1 MSASKDGKAETPGA
15 GAKPATKTVVGVPAL
30 ESVPPDRP
38 SDMEMTRQLP
48 PKAVD
53 EGDEKEPR
61 EPSTALDVKAISTA
75 EAERMLAWTG
85 FTQDE
90 ISTAHAGA
98 APKPAPSPR
107 PPGVAGALPRPAPR
121 PTTAM
126 KTLPPAADMFVGL
139 GRAVGAAHAEPEK
152 PTRPGV
158 PAQAGVSVR
167 GRATL
172 LLDSSAPPVGEQSET
187 DSTLERAPIVVP
199 GAGSTPPKAVTQA
212 PPWGEG
218 AAHLG
223 PPIPKGAPP
232 PRAREPSIEEI
243 SSSMLLPD
251 ASGEAPAAG
260 VEELSGSVLI
270 EDAPDGRPVVTR
282 PPAPSARP
290 PRVTPS
296 VKPPVPKSSSSS
308 RPPEAA
314 HRMLL
319 GIPELPKSTPAPNLD
334 FLVTAPSAPPPRVA
348 PSSAPPPVVPPP
360 VVPPPDAFFDAVP
373 APLPAFPPPPD
384 AAPFD
389 AAPPAAA
396 KPELSPPQ
404 PSPTTAPMTGD
415 IELTRLPRGGLE
427 PLFDLSRKARAVLEK
442 ALVQLRAGMAA
453 NGGLGADGRPK
464 WFLPVVAAAG
474 LLVGIGLFAI
484 LGALIR
490 GGGDSA
496 RASTGTPSSAR
507 AAGGA
512 SGQAPVAAP
521 MPLAP
526 VPPAGT
532 TPSPAGPLS
541 PCTVSGGPHVIGPS
555 ATVTAGVELARLGDD
570 LALAFAPSD
579 HEAIGVRLDA
589 TSLSAIS
596 TVKAHSREVVRR
608 VTPLTNAKGGLVL
621 AVDTDRKNDRL
632 QGRRTVPAEPPV
644 QLGAAGG
651 HLSWAR
657 VGGPPTGDLWALD
670 EGPNIESLRGSVEN
684 MGERTVAVAFR
695 RGGAVWM
702 GVATGAKALAPKG
715 DLSHIEGLG
724 TAIGSP
730 AIALSAGGVMVAWSD
745 RASTDEPWRLRWTR
759 FDAGSAATSAQTFSP
774 PAGGRGE
781 QAMSPSL
788 AALPGGRFLFVW
800 TEGPASGHDVRALT
814 FGPDGKPL
822 GAPLVISN
830 AGVNAGQGQ
839 AAVTA
844 NGLGVVAF
852 LESGGN
858 GFQVVATPI
867 ACGE

>member
-1 MSASKDGKAETPGA
+1 VSADNDGKAETPAA
-15 GAKPATKTVVGVPAL
+15 GSKPATKTVVGVPAL
-30 ESVPPDRP
+30 PEVPPDRP

-48 PKAVD
+48 PKSPVPEEV
-53 EGDEKEPR
+53 EGERR
-61 EPSTALDVKAISTA
+61 ELPSTALDVKAISSA

-98 APKPAPSPR
+98 PPKAGPTPR
-107 PPGVAGALPRPAPR
+107 TPGVAGALPKPAPR
-121 PTTAM
+121 PAATTAM

-139 GRAVGAAHAEPEK
+139 GRTGGTRQPEPEK

-158 PAQAGVSVR
+158 AAQAGVSIK

-172 LLDSSAPPVGEQSET
+172 LLDSSAPPVGETSES
-187 DSTLERAPIVVP
+187 DATLERAPIVVP
-199 GAGSTPPKAVTQA
+199 GAGTTPPKAVTQA

-218 AAHLG
+218 AAHVG
-223 PPIPKGAPP
+223 APIPKGATPM
-232 PRAREPSIEEI
+232 REREPSIEEI

-270 EDAPDGRPVVTR
+270 EDAPDGRGAPVVTKVVS
-282 PPAPSARP
+282 PSAHP
-290 PRVTPS
+290 SPRAKPS
-296 VKPPVPKSSSSS
+296 VKPPVPKSTSS
-308 RPPEAA
+308 RPPEVA

-319 GIPELPKSTPAPNLD
+319 GMPELPKSTPAPNLD
-334 FLVTAPSAPPPRVA
+334 FLATAPSAPVFPATMPAVIVA
-348 PSSAPPPVVPPP
+348 PDPAPPPPPP
-360 VVPPPDAFFDAVP
+360 I
-373 APLPAFPPPPD
+373 
-384 AAPFD
+384 
-389 AAPPAAA
+389 
-396 KPELSPPQ
+396 
-404 PSPTTAPMTGD
+404 APMTGD

-427 PLFDLSRKARAVLEK
+427 PVFDVGRKAQAALRK
-442 ALVQLRAGMAA
+442 AFEQLRASLAA

-464 WFLPVVAAAG
+464 WFLPVVAVAG
-474 LLVGIGLFAI
+474 LIVGVGLFAFI
-484 LGALIR
+484 GALIR

-496 RASTGTPSSAR
+496 RASTGTKPSAR
-507 AAGGA
+507 PSATA
-512 SGQAPVAAP
+512 SLPPASAAP
-521 MPLAP
+521 KPATTP
-526 VPPAGT
+526 TGAGPTTPPAAL
-532 TPSPAGPLS
+532 AG
-541 PCTVSGGPHVIGPS
+541 CTVSGGPHVIGPS

-589 TSLSAIS
+589 ASLSAIAS
-596 TVKAHSREVVRR
+596 VKAHSRDVVRR
-608 VTPLTNAKGGLVL
+608 VTPLTNAKGGLSL
-621 AVDTDRKNDRL
+621 AVDTDRRNDRL

-644 QLGAAGG
+644 QLGATDG
-651 HLSWAR
+651 HVGWSR
-657 VGGPPTGDLWALD
+657 VGGAPAGELWPLD
-670 EGPNIESLRGSVEN
+670 EGSSVESLRGSAEN
-684 MGERTVAVAFR
+684 NGERALAIAFR

-702 GVATGAKALAPKG
+702 GVATGTKMLAPKG
-715 DLSHIEGLG
+715 DLSHVEGLG
-724 TAIGSP
+724 TAVGSP

-745 RASTDEPWRLRWTR
+745 RASSDEPWRLRWTR
-759 FDAGSAATSAQTFSP
+759 FDAGGTPSAPETFTP
-774 PAGGRGE
+774 PAGGKGE

-814 FGPDGKPL
+814 FGPDGKPI

-844 NGLGVVAF
+844 SGQGVVAF

>member
-1 MSASKDGKAETPGA
+1 MSADNDGKAETPAA
-15 GAKPATKTVVGVPAL
+15 GAKPAAKTVVGVPAL

-48 PKAVD
+48 PKSAAEEAEQAVS
-53 EGDEKEPR
+53 EHR
-61 EPSTALDVKAISTA
+61 ELPSTALDVKAISSA

-98 APKPAPSPR
+98 PPRAAPSPR
-107 PPGVAGALPRPAPR
+107 PPGVAGALPKPAPR

-126 KTLPPAADMFVGL
+126 KTLPPSADMFVGL
-139 GRAVGAAHAEPEK
+139 GRNTGTRQAEPEQ

-158 PAQAGVSVR
+158 AAQAGISVK
-167 GRATL
+167 GRTTL

-187 DSTLERAPIVVP
+187 DATLERPAIVVP
-199 GAGSTPPKAVTQA
+199 GVGTTPPKAVTQA

-223 PPIPKGAPP
+223 PPIPKGGPP
-232 PRAREPSIEEI
+232 MREREPSIEEI

-270 EDAPDGRPVVTR
+270 EDAPDGRGAPVVTR
-282 PPAPSARP
+282 PPTTSAPP
-290 PRVTPS
+290 PGRAKPS
-296 VKPPVPKSSSSS
+296 VKPPVPKSTSS

-314 HRMLL
+314 HRALL
-319 GIPELPKSTPAPNLD
+319 GMPELPTSTPAPNLA
-334 FLVTAPSAPPPRVA
+334 FLGIAPSVA
-348 PSSAPPPVVPPP
+348 PSVAPFVPSPSSPPLDLLPEPL
-360 VVPPPDAFFDAVP
+360 FDANGMPVP
-373 APLPAFPPPPD
+373 LASNALAPRAALPEPPAGPPLP
-384 AAPFD
+384 
-389 AAPPAAA
+389 
-396 KPELSPPQ
+396 
-404 PSPTTAPMTGD
+404 TAPMTGD

-427 PLFDLSRKARAVLEK
+427 PVFDLARRAQVALRKV
-442 ALVQLRAGMAA
+442 LVQARAGMAA

-464 WFLPVVAAAG
+464 WFLPVVAVAG
-474 LLVGIGLFAI
+474 LIVGIGLFAFI
-484 LGALIR
+484 GALIR

-507 AAGGA
+507 A
-512 SGQAPVAAP
+512 SLPAATTALKP
-521 MPLAP
+521 SMP
-526 VPPAGT
+526 PPAVGAT
-532 TPSPAGPLS
+532 AATGALA

-589 TSLSAIS
+589 ASLSAIA
-596 TVKAHSREVVRR
+596 TVKAHSRDIVRR
-608 VTPLTNAKGGLVL
+608 VTPLTNAKGGLSL
-621 AVDTDRKNDRL
+621 AVDTDRRNDRL

-644 QLGAAGG
+644 QLGATDG
-651 HLSWAR
+651 HVGWSR
-657 VGGPPTGDLWALD
+657 VGSAPAGELWPLD
-670 EGPNIESLRGSVEN
+670 EGGSVESLRGSAEN
-684 MGERTVAVAFR
+684 TGERTLALAFR
-695 RGGAVWM
+695 RGSAVWM
-702 GVATGAKALAPKG
+702 GVATGTKTLAPKG
-715 DLSHIEGLG
+715 DLSHVEGLG
-724 TAIGSP
+724 TAVGSP

-745 RASTDEPWRLRWTR
+745 RASSDEPWRLRWTR
-759 FDAGSAATSAQTFSP
+759 FDAGGTPSAPETFTP
-774 PAGGRGE
+774 PAGGKGE

-788 AALPGGRFLFVW
+788 SALPGGRFLFVW

-814 FGPDGKPL
+814 FGPDGKPI

-844 NGLGVVAF
+844 SGQGVVAF

-867 ACGE
+867 ACGQ